1 MQFLSQNLQRYLM
14 VWLLV
19 GSGLA
24 LWWPQLAGNGL
35 AVDPFL
41 DGGTS
46 LAWIIALTMFSIGW
60 MLPRDEV
67 ANVWRRWPAI
77 LGGVAVQYVTM
88 PCLAFGIG
96 RLMGLSGDTLV
107 GVVMVGCVPGA
118 MASNVLTLN
127 AKGNVSFSVSLTT
140 VATLV
145 SPLVVPIILKL
156 ALIADDSVD
165 TGILLNGSI
174 RLLTQV
180 VIPVIAGH
188 AVGRWFSVYQD
199 VSRQIGSIIAN
210 LAILWII
217 AVVVGM
223 NREKLLGA
231 SNHFVP
237 SIPTDL
243 VITLVSI
250 NVGGYLSGFG
260 CGCFLGLPAGMRRA
274 LTLEVGMQNAG
285 LGAAL
290 ASQLFRDHPE
300 IAIPCALYTFGCMFS
315 GTLLARYWSIMA
327 SSES

>member
-1 MQFLSQNLQRYLM
+1 MQLLSQNLQRYLI
-14 VWLLV
+14 VWLFV

-41 DGGTS
+41 AGQTS

-67 ANVWRRWPAI
+67 ANVLQRWPSI
-77 LGGVAVQYVTM
+77 LGGVAAQYVTM

-127 AKGNVSFSVSLTT
+127 AKANVSFSVSLTT

-145 SPLVVPIILKL
+145 SPLLVPIILKL
-156 ALIADDSVD
+156 VLIAEESVE
-165 TGILLNGSI
+165 TGILLDGSK
-174 RLLTQV
+174 RLLIQV

-188 AVGRWFSVYQD
+188 AVGRWLLVYQE

-223 NREKLLGA
+223 NRENLLGS
-231 SNHFVP
+231 SNSFLP
-237 SIPTDL
+237 SIPNEL

-260 CGCFLGLPAGMRRA
+260 CGRLLGLPAGMRRA

-300 IAIPCALYTFGCMFS
+300 TAIPCALYTFGCMFS
-315 GTLLARYWSIMA
+315 GTLLARYWSNTT